1 MYAPSAPREA
11 SKRGVSTYAT
21 GGGSWRG
28 RCLALCLVSSPG
40 SSRGKYVSRFVVAF
54 QNRGLVAEETNPHVC
69 NFAIISSS
77 SCALKAALRNDDG
90 MRSAFVLG

>member
-21 GGGSWRG
+21 GLGSWRG
-28 RCLALCLVSSPG
+28 RRLALYLVSSPG

-54 QNRGLVAEETNPHVC
+54 QNRGLVEEEANPHVC
-69 NFAIISSS
+69 DLIDHQI
-77 SCALKAALRNDDG
+77 LIK
-90 MRSAFVLG
+90 